1 MHCNRNVWCSSLHC
15 QECWIHSIVLWLL
28 LRSLKQAF
36 VNMEHLHLSLPS
48 KPMNLLE
55 LFIGAWITQRQLRYG
70 KAHPSNGWRPMTAV
84 SLELPAQHKGRSS
97 RESLHPRC
105 CPLSGTALGRGLVQ
119 RVTFWLL
126 RSPGL
131 LRLGSFLG
139 PMSLLSSLRLIGKG
153 FCGPV

>member
-1 MHCNRNVWCSSLHC
+1 MVHCNRYVRCSSLHC
-15 QECWIHSIVLWLL
+15 QECWIHSIVLWLV
-28 LRSLKQAF
+28 LRSLKKAF
-36 VNMEHLHLSLPS
+36 VNRECLHLSLPC

-55 LFIGAWITQRQLRYG
+55 LFIEAWVTQRQLHYE
-70 KAHPSNGWRPMTAV
+70 KAHPSNGWWPMTAV
-84 SLELPAQHKGRSS
+84 SLELPAQHKGS

-105 CPLSGTALGRGLVQ
+105 YPLSGTALGRGLVQ